1 MRNIV
6 VKALVARCSG
16 RCPPPSAVADLSP
29 SERDA
34 IFSGTAKRLYNGAFA
49 QKRTP

>member
-1 MRNIV
+1 MLEV
-6 VKALVARCSG
+6 TV
-16 RCPPPSAVADLSP
+16 
-29 SERDA
+29 ERDA